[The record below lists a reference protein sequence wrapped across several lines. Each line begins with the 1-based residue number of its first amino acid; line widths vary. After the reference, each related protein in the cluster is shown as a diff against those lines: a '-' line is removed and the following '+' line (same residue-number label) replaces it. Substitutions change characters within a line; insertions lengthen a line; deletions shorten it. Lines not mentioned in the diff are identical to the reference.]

1 MVRSYLSD
9 IINGHKSQE
18 EWKIHSANTVIDY
31 KTQGEWKIQLS
42 MSINFFS
49 SKDSKESRTMRTKSD
64 NIKIMMSSE
73 TDKIRRIEK
82 DIEKD

>member
-1 MVRSYLSD
+1 
-9 IINGHKSQE
+9 
-18 EWKIHSANTVIDY
+18 
-31 KTQGEWKIQLS
+31 

-49 SKDSKESRTMRTKSD
+49 SKDSKESCTMRTKSD

-73 TDKIRRIEK
+73 TDKIIKNFLNLFCK